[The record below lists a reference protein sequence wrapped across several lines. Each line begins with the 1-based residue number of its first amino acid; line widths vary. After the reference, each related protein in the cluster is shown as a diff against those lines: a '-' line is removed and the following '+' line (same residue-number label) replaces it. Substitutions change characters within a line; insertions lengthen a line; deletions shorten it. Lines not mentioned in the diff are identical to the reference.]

1 MNINIASLREKV
13 NTYKQVLANTRNY
26 RQEWKDKTRQFI
38 KNILQDIVQQTEL
51 KASVT
56 EKKTISKTWKR

>member
-38 KNILQDIVQQTEL
+38 KKYPAGYCTTNRIE
-51 KASVT
+51 SFCH
-56 EKKTISKTWKR
+56 